1 MSEFSGDLKLFS
13 QIKHVQKINNITLI
27 GDQYN
32 SNIDYY
38 DLANYLRCQYKSC
51 LLSPCKTEIFIQSH
65 EAHKDYNSCQVE
77 DNGLSYVS
85 KYLAKNNCNVTKCD
99 YRFRFSFYKS
109 IEDKDIKN
117 IIEIVNCCN
126 KILEHID
133 KRDFPLMLIH
143 RLKLME
149 NSLQAI
155 ALKNEEPLIKL
166 IRQKLNE
173 NMNDKPFKRVLM
185 NSFSA
190 LKSNLLSFQIIK
202 QADLELWNSLKT
214 SFETFCENFKHFFSF
229 VLHWCF
235 LYHIEKYDTSNIV
248 IIANVE
254 HIKMLKSVLVQSTKR
269 HKLLKHMDH
278 FE

>member
-1 MSEFSGDLKLFS
+1 MSEMNELYLFS

-27 GDQYN
+27 GDQHN

-65 EAHKDYNSCQVE
+65 EAHKNYNSCQVE

-85 KYLAKNNCNVTKCD
+85 KYLAKNNCNITNCD
-99 YRFRFSFYKS
+99 YRFRFSFYQS

-117 IIEIVNCCN
+117 IIEIVNYSN

-133 KRDFPLMLIH
+133 KKDFPLMVIH

-149 NSLQAI
+149 NSLQSI

-166 IRQKLNE
+166 IRQKLNQ
-173 NMNDKPFKRVLM
+173 NINDKPFKRLLI

-190 LKSNLLSFQIIK
+190 LKSNLLSFQIVK
-202 QADLELWNSLKT
+202 QADL
-214 SFETFCENFKHFFSF
+214 
-229 VLHWCF
+229 
-235 LYHIEKYDTSNIV
+235 
-248 IIANVE
+248 
-254 HIKMLKSVLVQSTKR
+254 
-269 HKLLKHMDH
+269 
-278 FE
+278 